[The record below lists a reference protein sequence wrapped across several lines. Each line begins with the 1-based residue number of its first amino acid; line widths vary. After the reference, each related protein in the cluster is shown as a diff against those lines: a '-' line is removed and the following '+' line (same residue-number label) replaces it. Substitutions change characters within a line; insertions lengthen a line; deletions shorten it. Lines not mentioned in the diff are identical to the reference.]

1 MKKIILKPK
10 FKNNI
15 GTDAFTDWGILLAV
29 SFLIAIFLIGIG
41 SYVYINTQTDLE
53 MRVTPSVTNNK
64 PSFDTQLLKKVVGTF
79 DARAN
84 ERVLLSKGY
93 VGPSDPSLP

>member
-1 MKKIILKPK
+1 MKKISFKPK

-15 GTDAFTDWGILLAV
+15 GTDAFTDWVIILSTALLV
-29 SFLIAIFLIGIG
+29 SIFLIIVG
-41 SYVYINTQTDLE
+41 SYVYTNTEVSLDSQ
-53 MRVTPSVTNNK
+53 STNSFVSNK
-64 PSFDTQLLKKVVGTF
+64 PNFDTQLLKKVIDTF

-93 VGPSDPSLP
+93 NGPSDPSLP